1 MEVRVIEI
9 APTKVAYLRYTGP
22 FGPAIGSFW
31 SDVFN
36 PWRAAHGLMARTT
49 YGLAQD
55 DPSTTPPERCR
66 YDACVE
72 VDDGFQAEAPAAT
85 ATLPGGRYAA
95 VRYRGNGSDMSAAW
109 GAFYS
114 QALPASG
121 LEAIPGPCLERYPA
135 DYTEDPVTGVFECE
149 LCIPVK

>member
-1 MEVRVIEI
+1 MDIKAMDLPPR
-9 APTKVAYLRYTGP
+9 KVAYLRYTGP

-31 SDVFN
+31 RDVFN

-49 YGLAQD
+49 YGVAQD

-72 VDDGFQAEAPAAT
+72 VDEGYAAEAPAAT
-85 ATLPGGRYAA
+85 AVLPGGRYAVA
-95 VRYRGNGSDMSAAW
+95 AYRGDASGIGAAW

-121 LEAIPGPCLERYPA
+121 YETIPGPCFERYPA
-135 DYTEDPVTGVFECE
+135 DYSEDAATGVFQCE
-149 LCIPVK
+149 LCIPIK

>member
-1 MEVRVIEI
+1 
-9 APTKVAYLRYTGP
+9 
-22 FGPAIGSFW
+22 
-31 SDVFN
+31 
-36 PWRAAHGLMARTT
+36 
-49 YGLAQD
+49 
-55 DPSTTPPERCR
+55 
-66 YDACVE
+66 
-72 VDDGFQAEAPAAT
+72 
-85 ATLPGGRYAA
+85 
-95 VRYRGNGSDMSAAW
+95 MSAAW